1 MNKYAGHTVWTR
13 CYGCVCVCVRAIIV
27 NNVKEELCHTLPI
40 AAYGDAVWAMKLPLL
55 RKDL

>member
-1 MNKYAGHTVWTR
+1 MQAIQSGHVVMV
-13 CYGCVCVCVRAIIV
+13 VCVCVRAIIV
-27 NNVKEELCHTLPI
+27 NNVKEELRHTLPI